1 MLNNTY
7 TTVSGDTWD
16 IVAYKAYGNEMYMDT
31 LIKLQYPKYRVTSG
45 CTDTYN
51 FPAGVVL
58 TLPEIELTVSESLPP
73 WKQGVTVSE

>member
-7 TTVSGDTWD
+7 KTVSGDTWD

-31 LIKLQYPKYRVTSG
+31 IIKANIEYK
-45 CTDTYN
+45 DTYI

>member
-31 LIKLQYPKYRVTSG
+31 LIKANIEYK
-45 CTDTYN
+45 DTYI

-58 TLPEIELTVSESLPP
+58 TFA
-73 WKQGVTVSE
+73 GN

>member
-31 LIKLQYPKYRVTSG
+31 LIKANIE
-45 CTDTYN
+45 YN
-51 FPAGVVL
+51 VFFFFFVVFFQ
-58 TLPEIELTVSESLPP
+58 
-73 WKQGVTVSE
+73 QGLY

>member
-16 IVAYKAYGNEMYMDT
+16 IVAYKVYGNEMYTDT
-31 LIKLQYPKYRVTSG
+31 LIKANIEYK
-45 CTDTYN
+45 DTYI

>member
-31 LIKLQYPKYRVTSG
+31 IIKANIEYK
-45 CTDTYN
+45 DTYI
-51 FPAGVVL
+51 FPARVVL

>member
-7 TTVSGDTWD
+7 TTVSRDTWD

-31 LIKLQYPKYRVTSG
+31 LIKANIEYK
-45 CTDTYN
+45 DTYI

-73 WKQGVTVSE
+73 WKQGVTISE

>member
-16 IVAYKAYGNEMYMDT
+16 IVAYKAYDNEMYMDT
-31 LIKLQYPKYRVTSG
+31 LIKANVEYK
-45 CTDTYN
+45 DTYI

>member
-16 IVAYKAYGNEMYMDT
+16 IVAYKAYGNDMDT
-31 LIKLQYPKYRVTSG
+31 LVKANIEYK
-45 CTDTYN
+45 DTYI

>member
-31 LIKLQYPKYRVTSG
+31 LIKANIEYKDIYI
-45 CTDTYN
+45 

-58 TLPEIELTVSESLPP
+58 NLPEIELTVSESLPP

>member
-7 TTVSGDTWD
+7 TTVYGDTWD
-16 IVAYKAYGNEMYMDT
+16 IVAYKVYGNEMYMDT
-31 LIKLQYPKYRVTSG
+31 LIKANIEYK
-45 CTDTYN
+45 DTYI

>member
-31 LIKLQYPKYRVTSG
+31 LIKANIEYK
-45 CTDTYN
+45 DTYI
-51 FPAGVVL
+51 FSAGVVL
-58 TLPEIELTVSESLPP
+58 TLPEIELTVSKSLPP

>member
-16 IVAYKAYGNEMYMDT
+16 IVAYKVYGNEMYMDT
-31 LIKLQYPKYRVTSG
+31 LIKANIEYK
-45 CTDTYN
+45 DTYI

-58 TLPEIELTVSESLPP
+58 TLPEIKLTVSESLPP

>member
-16 IVAYKAYGNEMYMDT
+16 IVAYKAYGNEMNMDT
-31 LIKLQYPKYRVTSG
+31 LIKANIEYK
-45 CTDTYN
+45 DTYI

>member
-7 TTVSGDTWD
+7 ATVSGDTWD
-16 IVAYKAYGNEMYMDT
+16 IVAYKVYGNEMYMDT
-31 LIKLQYPKYRVTSG
+31 LIKANIEYK
-45 CTDTYN
+45 DTYI

>member
-16 IVAYKAYGNEMYMDT
+16 IVAYKVYGNEMYMDT
-31 LIKLQYPKYRVTSG
+31 LIKANIEYK
-45 CTDTYN
+45 DTYI
-51 FPAGVVL
+51 FPTGVVL

>member
-16 IVAYKAYGNEMYMDT
+16 IVAYKAYGNEMYIDT
-31 LIKLQYPKYRVTSG
+31 LIKANIEHK
-45 CTDTYN
+45 DTYI

>member
-16 IVAYKAYGNEMYMDT
+16 IVACKAYGNEMYMDT
-31 LIKLQYPKYRVTSG
+31 LIKANIEYK
-45 CTDTYN
+45 DTYI